1 MLNFDYLK
9 DIPELAQLH
18 QFCDLCEQRQYTE
31 PDSSAINARKALEWL
46 VKAIYKMKGVEPGE
60 RASLLQLTTADVFAD
75 FIADPKLMKAV
86 HWVRKVGN
94 LAAHD
99 GKVTRSDAFFT
110 VLNLYNLVGGVLL
123 KLRVLDTLAPFDK
136 SLLPTR
142 QPRPR
147 ILVIRAEQTPEAF
160 ADTVEPVTVAEAPQV
175 KADISWGDISEAETR
190 RRFIDLMLREAGWE
204 VLDTEGDVVGG
215 KACIEVEV
223 NGMPN
228 NAGKGYA
235 DYVLFGTDGKPL
247 AVVEAKRTSKD
258 ANVGKHQA
266 ELYAD
271 CLEQRYGVRPVIYYT
286 NGYEIYC
293 IDGLGYPARRLF
305 AFHTAKDL
313 ELIMSR
319 RTSRHD
325 ITDFS
330 VKDEISDRYYQKRAI
345 KSMCEWFNARH
356 RRGLLVMATG
366 TGKTRTAISLVD
378 VLQRNNWVKNTLF
391 LADRTSLVNQAAR
404 NFSKLLP
411 NTSVTVLSDKTTDV
425 DPNARI
431 TFSTYQTMINY
442 VNTDHKPYSIGR
454 FDLIIIDEAHRSVFG
469 KYGDIF
475 RYFDSLLVGLTATPR
490 EQVDKSTYELLHL
503 EGGEPTDYYE
513 YRTAVEDGY
522 LVDYTGLIRGSKV
535 VNEGIKYDDLSDDEK
550 QQLEQVWEYEQL
562 NKDPDEEWVPRNIGE
577 QEIYKYIYNTDTID
591 KMLQDLMTNGLK
603 VQSGELIGKTIIFA
617 MNSKTAKLIV
627 ERFNALYPE
636 YGNGFCE
643 QIDYSINYSQDL
655 IDKFSLRDNLP
666 QIAVSVDMLDTG
678 IDVPDVLNLVFF
690 KRVRSRIK
698 FMQMIGRGT
707 RLSPDIF
714 GVGKAE
720 CRLQRR
726 CNIIGKPGPC
736 GEICKHKEQFFI
748 FDWGGNFKYFG
759 ENPKEGKA
767 VKTTSLTERL
777 FGVRADIACALQA
790 PQYQADDFAKGL
802 HDELKTILQAEVG
815 KLNDAHIAVRNHWPA
830 VSKYRDP
837 AAWQYISEVDVL
849 DLKNEVAPLLPKSL
863 ENELAKKFDLLSL
876 YVQLGM
882 VDENFDSGRHEG
894 QITIIADALR
904 KRSTIPDIQAKMP
917 LLNEIMTSA
926 FWDNKTLASIE
937 NMRRELRDLMKYLVS
952 DGGKT
957 FTVTIEDYVTDGGV
971 APKINTDVSYR
982 EKLLDFLT
990 QHRDHPV
997 LQKIHNL
1004 EYLSSEDIDE
1014 LERILWQELGS
1025 KEDYERYLKREK
1037 MTADI
1042 PVAAFIRKIVGLDR
1056 QKAIALFTEFISANT
1071 LTAGQEEFINNIL
1084 NYVCMNGDM
1093 EKTVFRNN
1101 RIFRDSLL
1109 KYFPNKAAQVAKFVA
1124 MLHDAITA
1132 A

>member
-9 DIPELAQLH
+9 DIPELAPLH
-18 QFCDLCEQRQYTE
+18 QLCDLCEQRQYSD

-46 VKAIYKMKGVEPGE
+46 VKAIYKMKGVVPGE
-60 RASLLQLTTADVFAD
+60 RASLFQLTTADVFAD
-75 FIADPKLMKAV
+75 FIADPELMKAV
-86 HWVRKVGN
+86 HWIRKVGN

-110 VLNLYNLVGGVLL
+110 TLNLYNLVGGVLL
-123 KLRVLDTLAPFDK
+123 KLRVLNTLAPFDK
-136 SLLPTR
+136 TLLPTR

-147 ILVIRAEQTPEAF
+147 IVVVRAEQTPEAF
-160 ADTVEPVTVAEAPQV
+160 AATVEPKQVVEAPAV
-175 KADISWGDISEAETR
+175 KTDLSWGDISEAETR
-190 RRFIDLMLREAGWE
+190 RRFIDLMLREAGWD
-204 VLDTEGDVVGG
+204 VLETEGDVVGG
-215 KACIEVEV
+215 KACVEVEV
-223 NGMPN
+223 AGMPN

-235 DYVLFGTDGKPL
+235 DYVLFGIDGKPL

-271 CLEQRYGVRPVIYYT
+271 CLEKRYHVHPVIYYT

-293 IDGLGYPARRLF
+293 IDGLGYPARRLY
-305 AFHTAKDL
+305 AFHSEKDL
-313 ELIMSR
+313 ELIMLR
-319 RTSRHD
+319 RTLYENGRPH

-345 KSMCEWFNARH
+345 KNMCEWFNARH

-378 VLQRNNWVKNTLF
+378 VLQRNNRIKNTLF

-411 NTSVTVLSDKTTDV
+411 NTSITVLSDKTTDI

-442 VNTDHKPYSIGR
+442 VNTDQKPYSVGR

-469 KYGDIF
+469 KFGDIF

-513 YRTAVEDGY
+513 YREAVKDGY

-535 VNEGIKYDDLSDDEK
+535 VNEGIKYDDLSNEEK
-550 QQLEQVWEYEQL
+550 QQLEQVWEYEQV
-562 NKDPDEEWVPRNIGE
+562 NKDPDEEWEPRDIGE
-577 QEIYKYIYNTDTID
+577 QEIFKYIYNTDTID
-591 KMLQDLMTNGLK
+591 RMLQDLMANGLK

-627 ERFNALYPE
+627 ERFNILYPE

-643 QIDYSINYSQDL
+643 QIDYSINYSQEL
-655 IDKFSLRDNLP
+655 IDKFSLRDKKP

-714 GVGKAE
+714 GVGENKK
-720 CRLQRR
+720 C
-726 CNIIGKPGPC
+726 
-736 GEICKHKEQFFI
+736 FYI

-767 VKTTSLTERL
+767 VKTASLTERL

-802 HDELKTILQAEVG
+802 HDELKTILQSEVG

-830 VSKYRDP
+830 VSKYRNP

-894 QITIIADALR
+894 QITQIADALR
-904 KRSTIPDIQAKMP
+904 KRSTIPDIQAKIP

-937 NMRRELRDLMKYLVS
+937 YMRKQIRDLLKYLVS
-952 DGGKT
+952 DSGKT
-957 FTVTIEDYVTDGGV
+957 FTVTIEDEVIDGGK
-971 APKINTDVSYR
+971 AGEINTTMTYR

-990 QHRDHPV
+990 KQRDHPV

-1014 LERILWQELGS
+1014 LERILWQELGT
-1025 KEDYERYLKREK
+1025 KEDYERYLRREQ
-1037 MTADI
+1037 MTVDI
-1042 PVAAFIRKIVGLDR
+1042 PVAAFIRKVVGLDR
-1056 QKAIALFTEFISANT
+1056 QKAISLFSDFISANT
-1071 LTAGQEEFINNIL
+1071 LTAEQEEFINNIL
-1084 NYVCMNGDM
+1084 NYVCQNGGM
-1093 EKTVFRNN
+1093 EKTVFREN
-1101 RIFRDSLL
+1101 RIFREALL
-1109 KYFPNKAAQVAKFVA
+1109 KYFPNKATQVAQFVA

>member
-9 DIPELAQLH
+9 DIPELAPLH
-18 QFCDLCEQRQYTE
+18 RLCDLCEQRQYTE
-31 PDSSAINARKALEWL
+31 PDSAAINARKALEWL
-46 VKAIYKMKGVEPGE
+46 VKAIYKMKGVDLSTRTDGGGADTPA
-60 RASLLQLTTADVFAD
+60 RTRRIASLLELTTADTFTE
-75 FIADPKLMKAV
+75 FIADPELMRGV
-86 HWVRKVGN
+86 HWIRKVGN

-110 VLNLYNLVGGVLL
+110 TLNLYNLVGGVLL
-123 KLRVLDTLAPFDK
+123 KLRVIDNLAPFDK

-147 ILVIRAEQTPEAF
+147 IWVARPEQTPETF
-160 ADTVEPVTVAEAPQV
+160 ADAVGTRFIASAPSVQV
-175 KADISWGDISEAETR
+175 KLDWGDISEAETR
-190 RRFIDLMLREAGWE
+190 RRFIDLMLREAGWD
-204 VLDTEGDVVGG
+204 VLETEGDIQPG
-215 KACIEVEV
+215 KACVEVEV
-223 NGMPN
+223 AGMPN

-235 DYVLFGTDGKPL
+235 DYVLFGSDGKPL

-271 CLEQRYGVRPVIYYT
+271 CLESRYGVRPVIYYT

-293 IDGLGYPARRLF
+293 VDGLGYPARRLF
-305 AFHTAKDL
+305 AFHSIKDL

-319 RTSRHD
+319 RTSRRD
-325 ITDFS
+325 IADFS
-330 VKDEISDRYYQKRAI
+330 VSDIISGRYYQKRAI
-345 KSMCEWFNARH
+345 KAMCEWFNARH

-378 VLQRNNWVKNTLF
+378 VLQRDNRIKNTLF

-411 NTSVTVLSDKTTDV
+411 NTSVTVLSDKTADA

-442 VNTDHKPYSIGR
+442 VNTDQKPYSIGR

-503 EGGEPTDYYE
+503 EGGQPTDYYE
-513 YRTAVEDGY
+513 YSEAVKDGY
-522 LVDYTGLIRGSKV
+522 LVDYKGLIRGSKV
-535 VNEGIKYDDLSDDEK
+535 VNEGIKYNNLSDEEK
-550 QQLEQVWEYEQL
+550 QQLEQVWEYESTPS
-562 NKDPDEEWVPRNIGE
+562 DDDEWVPRDIGE
-577 QEIYKYIYNTDTID
+577 REIYKYIYNTDTID
-591 KMLQDLMTNGLK
+591 KMLQDLMENGLK

-627 ERFNALYPE
+627 ERFNILYPE

-655 IDKFSLRDNLP
+655 IDKFSLRDSIP

-690 KRVRSRIK
+690 KRVRLRIK

-714 GVGKAE
+714 GA
-720 CRLQRR
+720 
-726 CNIIGKPGPC
+726 
-736 GEICKHKEQFFI
+736 GEDKELFYI

-759 ENPKEGKA
+759 ENPKEGEAVKA
-767 VKTTSLTERL
+767 VSLTERL

-802 HDELKTILQAEVG
+802 HDELKSILQTEVG
-815 KLNDAHIAVRNHWPA
+815 KLNDAHISVRDHWPM

-837 AAWQYISEVDVL
+837 ASWQYISEVDVL
-849 DLKNEVAPLLPKSL
+849 DLKNEVAPLLPKSQD
-863 ENELAKKFDLLSL
+863 NELAKKFDLLSL

-882 VDENFDSGRHEG
+882 VDESAGTRFTASAESKIIH
-894 QITIIADALR
+894 IADELR
-904 KRSTIPDIQAKMP
+904 KRSSIPEIQAKMP
-917 LLNEIMTSA
+917 LLDEIMTST

-937 NMRRELRDLMKYLVS
+937 NMRKQIRDLLKYLVGDS
-952 DGGKT
+952 GKT
-957 FTVTIEDYVTDGGV
+957 FTVTIEDTVTDDGTAG
-971 APKINTDVSYR
+971 KINTDVSYR

-990 QHRDHPV
+990 QQRDHPV
-997 LQKIHNL
+997 LRKIHNL
-1004 EYLSSEDIDE
+1004 EHLSSEDIDE
-1014 LERILWQELGS
+1014 LERILWQELGT
-1025 KEDYERYLKREK
+1025 KEDYERYLRREQ

-1042 PVAAFIRKIVGLDR
+1042 PVAAFIRKVVGLDR
-1056 QKAIALFTEFISANT
+1056 QKAIDLFTKFISANS
-1071 LTAGQEEFINNIL
+1071 LTAEQEEFIINIL
-1084 NYVCMNGDM
+1084 NYVCQNGDM
-1093 EKTVFRNN
+1093 GKSVFSKNRVFREA
-1101 RIFRDSLL
+1101 LL
-1109 KYFPNKAAQVAKFVA
+1109 KYFPTKAAQVAQFVD
-1124 MLHDAITA
+1124 MLRDAITA

>member
-9 DIPELAQLH
+9 NIPELSELH
-18 QFCDLCEQRQYTE
+18 RLCDLCEQRQYAE
-31 PDSSAINARKALEWL
+31 PDSAAINARKALEWI
-46 VKAIYKMKGVEPGE
+46 VKAIYKMKGVELGE

-75 FIADPKLMKAV
+75 FIADPELMKAV
-86 HWVRKVGN
+86 HWIRKVGN

-110 VLNLYNLVGGVLL
+110 TLNLYNLVGGVLL

-136 SLLPTR
+136 TLLPTR

-147 ILVIRAEQTPEAF
+147 ILVVRAEQTPEAF
-160 ADTVEPVTVAEAPQV
+160 AATVEQEKVAEAPAI
-175 KADISWGDISEAETR
+175 KADLSWGDISEAETR
-190 RRFIDLMLREAGWE
+190 RRFIDLMLREAGWD
-204 VLDTEGDVVGG
+204 VLETKGDVVGG

-223 NGMPN
+223 AGMPN

-235 DYVLFGTDGKPL
+235 DYVLFGTDGMPL

-271 CLEQRYGVRPVIYYT
+271 CLERRYHVRPVIYYT

-305 AFHTAKDL
+305 AFHTEKDL

-325 ITDFS
+325 ISDFS
-330 VKDEISDRYYQKRAI
+330 VNDEISDRYYQKRAI

-391 LADRTSLVNQAAR
+391 LADRTSLVNQAAKT
-404 NFSKLLP
+404 FSKLLP
-411 NTSVTVLSDKTTDV
+411 NSPITVLSDKTTEV

-442 VNTDHKPYSIGR
+442 VNTDRKPYSIGR

-513 YRTAVEDGY
+513 YRTAVDDGY

-603 VQSGELIGKTIIFA
+603 VQSGELIGKSIIFA

-627 ERFNALYPE
+627 ERFNVLYPE
-636 YGNGFCE
+636 YGDGFCE
-643 QIDYSINYSQDL
+643 QIDYSIDYSQDL
-655 IDKFSLRDNLP
+655 IDKFSLRDKLP

-714 GVGKAE
+714 GE
-720 CRLQRR
+720 
-726 CNIIGKPGPC
+726 
-736 GEICKHKEQFFI
+736 GEDKERFFI

-759 ENPKEGKA
+759 ENPKEGKM

-815 KLNDAHIAVRNHWPA
+815 KLNDAHISVRNHWPA
-830 VSKYRDP
+830 VSKYREP
-837 AAWQYISEVDVL
+837 ATWQYISEVDVL
-849 DLKNEVAPLLPKSL
+849 DLKNEIAPLLPKSP

-894 QITIIADALR
+894 QITQIADALR
-904 KRSTIPDIQAKMP
+904 KRSSIPDIQAKMP

-926 FWDNKTLASIE
+926 FWDNMTLASIE
-937 NMRRELRDLMKYLVS
+937 NMRKQIRDLLKYLVGGS
-952 DGGKT
+952 GKT
-957 FTVTIEDYVTDGGV
+957 FTVTIEDDITDGGI
-971 APKINTDVSYR
+971 AGKINTDVNYR

-990 QHRDHPV
+990 QQRDHPV
-997 LQKIHNL
+997 LRKIHNL
-1004 EYLSSEDIDE
+1004 EFLTSEDIDE
-1014 LERILWQELGS
+1014 LERILWQELGT
-1025 KEDYERYLKREK
+1025 KEDYKRYLLREQ
-1037 MTADI
+1037 MTADV
-1042 PVAAFIRKIVGLDR
+1042 PVAAFIRKVVGLDR
-1056 QKAIALFTEFISANT
+1056 QKAISLFSDFISANT
-1071 LTAGQEEFINNIL
+1071 LTAEQEEFINNIL
-1084 NYVCMNGDM
+1084 NYVCQNGDM
-1093 EKTVFRNN
+1093 EKNVFRDN
-1101 RIFRDSLL
+1101 RIFRESLL

>member
-9 DIPELAQLH
+9 NIPELSELH
-18 QFCDLCEQRQYTE
+18 RLCDLCEQRQSTE

-46 VKAIYKMKGVEPGE
+46 VKAIFMMKGETIPE
-60 RASLLQLTTADVFAD
+60 RATLFNLTTSPIFTD
-75 FIADPKLMKAV
+75 FIADPERMRAG
-86 HWVRKVGN
+86 HWIRKVGN
-94 LAAHD
+94 MAAHD
-99 GKVTRSDAFFT
+99 GKVTKGDSFFT

-123 KLRVLDTLAPFDK
+123 KLRVLNSLAPFDR

-142 QPRPR
+142 PARPR
-147 ILVIRAEQTPEAF
+147 IIVPIQTEPTPDEFVA
-160 ADTVEPVTVAEAPQV
+160 TVEPEQVAEAPSV
-175 KADISWGDISEAETR
+175 NANVSWGDISEAETR

-204 VLDTEGDVVGG
+204 VIENEGDISEG
-215 KACIEVEV
+215 KACIEIEV
-223 NGMPN
+223 DGMPN
-228 NAGKGYA
+228 TSGKGYA

-247 AVVEAKRTSKD
+247 AVVEAKRTSVD
-258 ANVGKHQA
+258 PIAGKHQA

-271 CLEQRYGVRPVIYYT
+271 ALERRYHVRPVIYYT
-286 NGYEIYC
+286 NGYEIHC
-293 IDGLGYPARRLF
+293 IDGMGYPPRRLF

-319 RTSRHD
+319 RTSRTD
-325 ITDFS
+325 IVDFS
-330 VKDEISDRYYQKRAI
+330 VKREITDRYYQERAV
-345 KSMCEWFNARH
+345 KYMCQWFNGHH

-404 NFSKLLP
+404 NFSKLMP
-411 NTSVTVLSDKTTDV
+411 NVNITILSDKTTETDR
-425 DPNARI
+425 NARI
-431 TFSTYQTMINY
+431 VFSTYQTMINY
-442 VNTDHKPYSIGR
+442 VNTDDKPLSIGR

-469 KYGDIF
+469 KFGDIF

-490 EQVDKSTYELLHL
+490 DQVDKSTYELLHL

-513 YRTAVEDGY
+513 YRTAIDDGY
-522 LVDYTGLIRGSKV
+522 LVDYKGFIRGSKI
-535 VNEGIKYDDLSDDEK
+535 VNDGIKYDDLSDDEK
-550 QQLEQVWEYEQL
+550 QELEQVWEYEQV
-562 NKDPDEEWVPRNIGE
+562 NKDPDEEWQPRNIDE
-577 QEIYKYIYNTDTID
+577 KEIFKYIYNTDTID
-591 KMLQDLMTNGLK
+591 KMLQDLMENGLK
-603 VQSGELIGKTIIFA
+603 VQAEEMIGKTIIFA

-627 ERFNALYPE
+627 ERFNILYPE
-636 YGNGFCE
+636 YGPKFCE

-655 IDKFSLRDNLP
+655 INKFSLRDSLP

-690 KRVRSRIK
+690 KRVRSKIK

-707 RLSPDIF
+707 RLSEDIF
-714 GVGKAE
+714 GDGV
-720 CRLQRR
+720 
-726 CNIIGKPGPC
+726 
-736 GEICKHKEQFFI
+736 HKEFFYI

-759 ENPKEGKA
+759 ENPKEGKLIRS
-767 VKTTSLTERL
+767 VSLTERL
-777 FGVRADIACALQA
+777 FGVRAAIACALQA
-790 PQYQADDFAKGL
+790 SRYQEDEFARNFHDD
-802 HDELKTILQAEVG
+802 LKENLKQEVL
-815 KLNDAHIAVRNHWPA
+815 KLDDAHISVRNHWPIIN
-830 VSKYRDP
+830 KFRNPDT
-837 AAWQYISEVDVL
+837 WQYISEVDVL
-849 DLKNEVAPLLPKSL
+849 DLKNEVAPLLPKSM

-876 YVQLGM
+876 YTQLGM
-882 VDENFDSGRHEG
+882 IDEAFDSQRYES
-894 QITIIADALR
+894 QITRIADALR
-904 KRSTIPDIQAKMP
+904 KKATLPDVQAKMP

-926 FWDNKTLASIE
+926 FWENKTLASIE
-937 NMRRELRDLMKYLVS
+937 NTRREVRDLMKYLKG

-957 FTVTIEDYVTDGGV
+957 FTVNIEDDVTDGGE
-971 APKINTDVSYR
+971 AGEFNTTMTYR

-990 QHRDHPV
+990 NRRDHPV

-1004 EYLSSEDIDE
+1004 ENLTSDDIEE

-1025 KEDYERYLKREK
+1025 KEDYERYLRRER

-1056 QKAIALFTEFISANT
+1056 KKAISLFTEFISANT
-1071 LTAGQEEFINNIL
+1071 LTAEQEEFINNVL
-1084 NYVCMNGDM
+1084 NYVCQNGDM
-1093 EKTVFRNN
+1093 EKKVFREN

-1109 KYFPNKAAQVAKFVA
+1109 RYFPDKAAKVAQFVA

>member
-75 FIADPKLMKAV
+75 FIADPELMKAV

-123 KLRVLDTLAPFDK
+123 KLRVLDSLAPFDK

-160 ADTVEPVTVAEAPQV
+160 ADTVEPVKVAEAPQV
-175 KADISWGDISEAETR
+175 KADLSWGDISEAETR

-204 VLDTEGDVVGG
+204 VLETEGDVVGG

-228 NAGKGYA
+228 SAGKGYV

-258 ANVGKHQA
+258 AVVGKHQA

-271 CLEQRYGVRPVIYYT
+271 CLEKRYHVRPVIYYT
-286 NGYEIYC
+286 NGYEIHC

-319 RTSRHD
+319 RTSRPD
-325 ITDFS
+325 ISDFS
-330 VKDEISDRYYQKRAI
+330 VNDQISDRYYQKRAI
-345 KSMCEWFNARH
+345 KNMCEWFNERH

-431 TFSTYQTMINY
+431 TFSTYQTLINY
-442 VNTDHKPYSIGR
+442 VNTDQKPYSVGR

-469 KYGDIF
+469 KFGDIF

-513 YRTAVEDGY
+513 YSEAVKDKY
-522 LVDYTGLIRGSKV
+522 LVDYEGYIRGSKV

-550 QQLEQVWEYEQL
+550 QQLEQVWEYEQV
-562 NKDPDEEWVPRNIGE
+562 NKDPDADWEPRDIGE

-591 KMLQDLMTNGLK
+591 KMLQDLMANGLK
-603 VQSGELIGKTIIFA
+603 VQSGEVIGKTIIFA

-627 ERFNALYPE
+627 ERFNLLYPE
-636 YGNGFCE
+636 YGDGFCE

-655 IDKFSLRDNLP
+655 IDKFSLRDKMP

-714 GVGKAE
+714 GDGKD
-720 CRLQRR
+720 
-726 CNIIGKPGPC
+726 
-736 GEICKHKEQFFI
+736 KELFYI

-790 PQYQADDFAKGL
+790 PQYQADDFAKRL
-802 HDELKTILQAEVG
+802 HDELKQILQAEVG
-815 KLNDAHIAVRNHWPA
+815 KLDDAHIAVRNHWPA
-830 VSKYRDP
+830 VDKFRKP
-837 AAWQYISEVDVL
+837 ETWQYISEVDVL

-876 YVQLGM
+876 YVQLGL

-894 QITIIADALR
+894 QITRIADALR
-904 KRSTIPDIQAKMP
+904 KRATIPDIQAKMP
-917 LLNEIMTSA
+917 LLNEVMTSA

-957 FTVTIEDYVTDGGV
+957 FTVTIEDDVTDGGV

-990 QHRDHPV
+990 QHRDHLV

-1084 NYVCMNGDM
+1084 NYVCQNGDM
-1093 EKTVFRNN
+1093 EKNVFRDN
-1101 RIFRDSLL
+1101 RIFRESLL

>member
-9 DIPELAQLH
+9 DIPELAPLH
-18 QFCDLCEQRQYTE
+18 RLCDFCEQRQYTE
-31 PDSSAINARKALEWL
+31 PDSAAINARKALEWL

-60 RASLLQLTTADVFAD
+60 RASLLQLTTADVFTD
-75 FIADPKLMKAV
+75 FIADSELMKAV
-86 HWVRKVGN
+86 HWIRKVGN

-110 VLNLYNLVGGVLL
+110 TLNLYNLVGGVLL
-123 KLRVLDTLAPFDK
+123 KLRVLNTLAPFDK
-136 SLLPTR
+136 TLLPTH

-147 ILVIRAEQTPEAF
+147 ILVVRAGQTPDAF
-160 ADTVEPVTVAEAPQV
+160 AATVEPEQVVEASAV
-175 KADISWGDISEAETR
+175 KANLSWGDISEAETR

-204 VLDTEGDVVGG
+204 VLDTEGDIVGG
-215 KACIEVEV
+215 KACVEVEV
-223 NGMPN
+223 SGMPN
-228 NAGKGYA
+228 NAGKGCA

-258 ANVGKHQA
+258 ANIGKHQA
-266 ELYAD
+266 ELYAG
-271 CLEQRYGVRPVIYYT
+271 CLEKRYHVRPVIYYT

-305 AFHTAKDL
+305 AFHTEKDL

-319 RTSRHD
+319 RTSRPD
-325 ITDFS
+325 IADFS
-330 VKDEISDRYYQKRAI
+330 VNDEISDRYYQKRAI

-391 LADRTSLVNQAAR
+391 LADRTSLVNQATR

-411 NTSVTVLSDKTTDV
+411 NSSITVLSDKTTDI

-442 VNTDHKPYSIGR
+442 VNTDYKPYSVGR

-513 YRTAVEDGY
+513 YETAIEDKY
-522 LVDYTGLIRGSKV
+522 LVPFEGKIRGSKI
-535 VNEGIKYDDLSDDEK
+535 VNEGIRYDDLSDDEK
-550 QQLEQVWEYEQL
+550 QQLEQVWEYEQV

-591 KMLQDLMTNGLK
+591 KMLQDLMANGLK

-627 ERFNALYPE
+627 ERFNILYPE

-643 QIDYSINYSQDL
+643 QIDYSINYSQNL
-655 IDKFSLRDNLP
+655 IDTFSLRDKLP

-707 RLSPDIF
+707 RLSPDIY
-714 GVGKAE
+714 GA
-720 CRLQRR
+720 
-726 CNIIGKPGPC
+726 
-736 GEICKHKEQFFI
+736 GEDKEKFYI

-759 ENPKEGKA
+759 ENPKEGKT

-802 HDELKTILQAEVG
+802 HDELKQILQAEVG

-830 VSKYRDP
+830 VSKYRES

-849 DLKNEVAPLLPKSL
+849 DLKNEIAPLLPKSM

-882 VDENFDSGRHEG
+882 VDDNFDSGRHEG
-894 QITIIADALR
+894 QITLIADALR

-937 NMRRELRDLMKYLVS
+937 NMRKQIRDLLKYLVGDS
-952 DGGKT
+952 GKT
-957 FTVTIEDYVTDGGV
+957 FTVTIEDVVADGGV
-971 APKINTDVSYR
+971 AGKINTDVSYR

-990 QHRDHPV
+990 QQRDHPV

-1004 EYLSSEDIDE
+1004 EFLTSKDIDE
-1014 LERILWQELGS
+1014 LERILWQDLGT
-1025 KEDYERYLKREK
+1025 KEDYERYLRREQ

-1056 QKAIALFTEFISANT
+1056 QKAICLFTEFISENT
-1071 LTAGQEEFINNIL
+1071 LTAEQEEFINNIL
-1084 NYVCMNGDM
+1084 NYVCQNGDM
-1093 EKTVFRNN
+1093 GKNVFRDN
-1101 RIFRDSLL
+1101 RIFRESLL

>member
-1 MLNFDYLK
+1 MKNFDYLK
-9 DIPELAQLH
+9 EIPELAPLH
-18 QFCDLCEQRQYTE
+18 QLCDLCEQRQYTE

-60 RASLLQLTTADVFAD
+60 RASLFQLTTADVFAD
-75 FIADPKLMKAV
+75 FIADPELMKAV
-86 HWVRKVGN
+86 HWIRKVGN

-99 GKVTRSDAFFT
+99 GKVTRNDAFFT
-110 VLNLYNLVGGVLL
+110 VLNLYNFVGGVLL
-123 KLRVLDTLAPFDK
+123 KLRVLETLAPFDK

-147 ILVIRAEQTPEAF
+147 ILEVHAEQTPETF
-160 ADTVEPVTVAEAPQV
+160 AETVEPAKVADAPQV
-175 KADISWGDISEAETR
+175 KADLSWGDISEAETR
-190 RRFIDLMLREAGWE
+190 RRFIDLMLREAGWD
-204 VLDTEGDVVGG
+204 VLETKGDIVGG
-215 KACIEVEV
+215 KACIEIEV
-223 NGMPN
+223 SGMPN
-228 NAGKGYA
+228 NADKGFA

-271 CLEQRYGVRPVIYYT
+271 CLEKRYHVRPVIYYT
-286 NGYEIYC
+286 NGYEIHC
-293 IDGLGYPARRLF
+293 IDGLGYPPRRLY

-319 RTSRHD
+319 RTLYESGRPY

-345 KSMCEWFNARH
+345 KKMCEWFNDRH

-366 TGKTRTAISLVD
+366 TGKTRTAVSLVD
-378 VLQRNNWVKNTLF
+378 VLQRNDRVKNTLF

-411 NTSVTVLSDKTTDV
+411 NTSVTVLSDKTSAP

-442 VNTDHKPYSIGR
+442 VNTDQKLYSIGR

-469 KYGDIF
+469 KFGDIF

-513 YRTAVEDGY
+513 YTEAVKDGY
-522 LVDYTGLIRGSKV
+522 LVDYEAYIRGSKV

-550 QQLEQVWEYEQL
+550 QQLEQVWEYEQV
-562 NKDPDEEWVPRNIGE
+562 NKDPDGDWEPRDIGE

-591 KMLQDLMTNGLK
+591 KMLQDLMANGLK
-603 VQSGELIGKTIIFA
+603 VQSGEMIGKTIIFA

-627 ERFNALYPE
+627 DRFNVLYPE

-655 IDKFSLRDNLP
+655 IDKFSVRGSRP

-714 GVGKAE
+714 GEG
-720 CRLQRR
+720 QD
-726 CNIIGKPGPC
+726 
-736 GEICKHKEQFFI
+736 KEKFYI

-802 HDELKTILQAEVG
+802 HDELKQILQAEVG
-815 KLNDAHIAVRNHWPA
+815 KLDDAHIAVRNHWPA
-830 VSKYRDP
+830 VDKFRKP
-837 AAWQYISEVDVL
+837 ETWQYISEVDVL

-894 QITIIADALR
+894 QITRIADALR
-904 KRSTIPDIQAKMP
+904 QRATIPDIKAKMP
-917 LLNEIMTSA
+917 LLNEVMTSA

-937 NMRRELRDLMKYLVS
+937 NMRRELRDLMKYLVG

-957 FTVTIEDYVTDGGV
+957 FTVNIEDDVTNGGV
-971 APKINTDVSYR
+971 ASKITTDVSYR

-1004 EYLSSEDIDE
+1004 EYLTSEDIDE

-1037 MTADI
+1037 MTAGI
-1042 PVAAFIRKIVGLDR
+1042 SVAAFIRKVVGLDR
-1056 QKAIALFTEFISANT
+1056 KKAIALFTEFISANT
-1071 LTAGQEEFINNIL
+1071 LTAGQEEFVNNIL

-1093 EKTVFRNN
+1093 EKTVFRDN
-1101 RIFRDSLL
+1101 RIFSDSLM
-1109 KYFPNKAAQVAKFVA
+1109 KYFPNKVAQVAKFVA

>member
-1 MLNFDYLK
+1 
-9 DIPELAQLH
+9 
-18 QFCDLCEQRQYTE
+18 
-31 PDSSAINARKALEWL
+31 
-46 VKAIYKMKGVEPGE
+46 
-60 RASLLQLTTADVFAD
+60 
-75 FIADPKLMKAV
+75 
-86 HWVRKVGN
+86 
-94 LAAHD
+94 
-99 GKVTRSDAFFT
+99 
-110 VLNLYNLVGGVLL
+110 
-123 KLRVLDTLAPFDK
+123 
-136 SLLPTR
+136 
-142 QPRPR
+142 
-147 ILVIRAEQTPEAF
+147 
-160 ADTVEPVTVAEAPQV
+160 
-175 KADISWGDISEAETR
+175 
-190 RRFIDLMLREAGWE
+190 
-204 VLDTEGDVVGG
+204 
-215 KACIEVEV
+215 
-223 NGMPN
+223 
-228 NAGKGYA
+228 
-235 DYVLFGTDGKPL
+235 
-247 AVVEAKRTSKD
+247 
-258 ANVGKHQA
+258 
-266 ELYAD
+266 
-271 CLEQRYGVRPVIYYT
+271 
-286 NGYEIYC
+286 
-293 IDGLGYPARRLF
+293 
-305 AFHTAKDL
+305 
-313 ELIMSR
+313 MSR
-319 RTSRHD
+319 RTSRPD
-325 ITDFS
+325 ISDFS
-330 VKDEISDRYYQKRAI
+330 VNDQISDRYYQKRAI
-345 KSMCEWFNARH
+345 KNMCEWFNERH

-442 VNTDHKPYSIGR
+442 VNTDQKPYSVGR

-469 KYGDIF
+469 KFGDIF

-513 YRTAVEDGY
+513 YSEAVKDKY
-522 LVDYTGLIRGSKV
+522 LVDYEGKIRGSKV

-550 QQLEQVWEYEQL
+550 QQLEQVWEYEQA
-562 NKDPDEEWVPRNIGE
+562 NKDPDEEWKPRDIRE

-627 ERFNALYPE
+627 ERFNLLYPE
-636 YGNGFCE
+636 YGNSFCE

-655 IDKFSLRDNLP
+655 IDKFSLRDKMP

-714 GVGKAE
+714 GDG
-720 CRLQRR
+720 QD
-726 CNIIGKPGPC
+726 
-736 GEICKHKEQFFI
+736 KELFYI

-759 ENPKEGKA
+759 KNPKEDKA

-802 HDELKTILQAEVG
+802 HVELKQILQAEVG
-815 KLNDAHIAVRNHWPA
+815 KLDDTHIAVRNHWPA
-830 VSKYRDP
+830 VDKFRKP
-837 AAWQYISEVDVL
+837 ETWQYISEVDVL

-894 QITIIADALR
+894 QITRIADALR
-904 KRSTIPDIQAKMP
+904 KRATIPDIQAKMP
-917 LLNEIMTSA
+917 LLNEVMTSA

-952 DGGKT
+952 DGGRT
-957 FTVTIEDYVTDGGV
+957 FTVTIEDDVTDGGV

-1004 EYLSSEDIDE
+1004 EYLTSEDIDE

-1042 PVAAFIRKIVGLDR
+1042 PVAAFIRKVVGLDR

-1093 EKTVFRNN
+1093 EKTVFRDN